1 VIVDRRSRA
10 SGLMLVVVVGRPSPS
25 SSPWLVVVD
34 MRTNTR
40 ALTTLEVGDNARDP
54 SVIGYRLP

>member
-1 VIVDRRSRA
+1 
-10 SGLMLVVVVGRPSPS
+10 MLVVVVGRPSPS

-40 ALTTLEVGDNARDP
+40 APTTLEVGDNARDP